1 MIELCMSNYEF
12 ANSSLFYSDCVL
24 KNVIFKF
31 FLQKKTYDEQKFD
44 SKKTDGPV
52 SSDLKSVKG
61 SPRVSIHAENSLKSD
76 GYYKRT
82 DRKSRIIEKS
92 GSASKPEFGFT
103 RLDFPELQ
111 SPENSEIPKIQKQ
124 PKWGPLRSTSTDISL
139 LREMGTPSAGL
150 SEVSA
155 ASCSLFPSS
164 FFSPQ

>member
-61 SPRVSIHAENSLKSD
+61 SPRVSIHAENSLKS
-76 GYYKRT
+76 GKNNTLCILSY
-82 DRKSRIIEKS
+82 
-92 GSASKPEFGFT
+92 
-103 RLDFPELQ
+103 
-111 SPENSEIPKIQKQ
+111 
-124 PKWGPLRSTSTDISL
+124 STLST
-139 LREMGTPSAGL
+139 GL
-150 SEVSA
+150 VIMKN
-155 ASCSLFPSS
+155 
-164 FFSPQ
+164 